1 MKEDYQKDWPDVN
14 IGFLILSVPK
24 RFVVFLD
31 SNNDLDWKTTDEYDK
46 NISNEEQKALDAIK
60 TRLSS
65 LSHFF
70 RPNLSQEIIIEFNKQ
85 LGEALALALNKN
97 YEQAEKMLNL
107 AEEYIHDRQI
117 ETSRYLFLKGS
128 LIAGSIVVCLILFIF
143 LTHQCLSTD
152 SFYSILALL
161 LGGLGALFSVIL
173 RMGYSFPN
181 YNASKKLHYLEG
193 ACRIIAGILSSL
205 FIVLCIKSKVLLFLI
220 NHNNTD
226 YHILLLCGFIAGA
239 SERLAPSLLTKLPF
253 NYKTLGD
260 NL

>member
-1 MKEDYQKDWPDVN
+1 MKQDYQKDWPDVN
-14 IGFLILSVPK
+14 IGFLILSCPK
-24 RFVVFLD
+24 QFVVFLD
-31 SNNDLDWKTTDEYDK
+31 PENDLDWKTSDSYDK
-46 NISNEEQKALDAIK
+46 KMSNEERKSLDKIT
-60 TRLSS
+60 TRLSG
-65 LSHFF
+65 LEHFF
-70 RPNLSQEIIIEFNKQ
+70 RPNLSKEIIIEFKKQ

-128 LIAGSIVVCLILFIF
+128 LIAGFVVVCIILLIFAK
-143 LTHQCLSTD
+143 HSSLSTD

-193 ACRIIAGILSSL
+193 GCRIIAGILSSL
-205 FIVLCIKSKVLLFLI
+205 FIILCIKSKVLLFLI
-220 NHNNTD
+220 NHDNTD